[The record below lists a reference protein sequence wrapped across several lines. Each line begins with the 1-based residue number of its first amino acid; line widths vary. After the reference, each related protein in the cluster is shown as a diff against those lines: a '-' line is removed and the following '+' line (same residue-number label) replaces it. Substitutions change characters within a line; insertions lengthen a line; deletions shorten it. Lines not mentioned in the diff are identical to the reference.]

1 MARYFLK
8 FRHSDTG
15 LTPTFTTFK
24 KVSDLSVVTPPTP
37 VTEVGFGEYYF
48 DYVPTFD
55 ITFEVDGGASI
66 PTEEVRYIADTISPR
81 DIYLDEPISQV
92 KDDVWNDTV
101 NRAAS
106 TKGEYV
112 ETIGLPADNS
122 VQPTLFGKTLLYK
135 ESVKGAD
142 DRSITDI
149 AGAGFV
155 GGTDSLKI
163 LSDNLDTANLS
174 LTDIKGAGFATGT
187 DSLKII
193 SDNVDTANLS
203 LTDIKGAGF
212 ATGTDS
218 LKIISDNVDAINIET
233 DANSIANAVWDV
245 TTVGN
250 VGGGTMGGL
259 LNDAS
264 ANTGGLSGIANAV
277 WDAATS
283 AHTVAGSFGQ
293 TLQLEDSGLAQGA
306 AAGTVTLKAGASA
319 ITDFYKNGLVSITSG
334 TGVGQSRSITAYD
347 GATKIATV
355 DRNWGTN
362 PIAGDGYIVL
372 PAAPSSG
379 GASAATIAAAVW
391 DETLAGHTTTGSF
404 GQTLQLAD
412 SGAAQAAA
420 AGSITLKAG
429 ASAITD
435 FYKNGLIVI
444 TSGTGIA
451 QSRSITAY
459 NGTTK
464 VALIDRNWG
473 TTPVAA
479 DGYMVLPAA
488 PSSSLTNAGIADA
501 VWDEAL
507 AGHLGLGSTGLKLN
521 SAGGSG
527 VSFLSNGDT
536 VNPIIVQVSSPKFT
550 QVKVTFSEPVVM
562 TGAANGALNLANY
575 NIPGLTLIAVSSLTS
590 QQVLLTTSAQTPS
603 FLYSLSVSNVE
614 DLVGNPIV

>member
-163 LSDNLDTANLS
+163 LSDNL
-174 LTDIKGAGFATGT
+174 
-187 DSLKII
+187 
-193 SDNVDTANLS
+193 DTANLS